1 MSIEQQSDDQENQQN
16 NHQSSLQNK
25 QQISDSEIDSPCYQ
39 TMGTGKNL
47 VLIHGWGVNSAIWL
61 LIAEQ
66 LSQHYCVHLV
76 DLPGFG
82 KQPEIPDYS
91 LASIAQTILKKLP
104 EHAVW
109 CGWSL
114 GGLIATYV
122 AHHHPDRVEKLIQV
136 CAAIKFVE
144 QDSWL
149 GVKKVVF
156 ERFKTG
162 VITQPQKT
170 LNRFLSL
177 QAMGSVTVKND
188 IATIKNLLAE
198 QPQPKQKALIAGLDL
213 LNNVDLRESFSQLSM
228 PCLSLFGQLDS
239 LVPIANMPELI
250 KLYPANQQVI
260 FEYSSH
266 APFISEPARFQRV
279 VIDFIEG

>member
-1 MSIEQQSDDQENQQN
+1 MSIEQQSNNQCDESTN
-16 NHQSSLQNK
+16 L
-25 QQISDSEIDSPCYQ
+25 QISAPEVRHSEHQVAYQ
-39 TMGTGKNL
+39 SMGTGKNL
-47 VLIHGWGVNSAIWL
+47 VLVHGWGVNSAIWQL
-61 LIAEQ
+61 TAEQ

-82 KQPEIPDYS
+82 KEPEISDYS
-91 LASIAQTILKKLP
+91 LANISDTILRKLP
-104 EHAVW
+104 DNAIW

-122 AHHHPDRVEKLIQV
+122 ARHHPARVEKLIQV

-144 QDSWL
+144 QAQWL
-149 GVKKVVF
+149 GVKRAVF

-162 VITQPQKT
+162 VVTQPEKT

-188 IATIKNLLAE
+188 IAIIKGLLAE
-198 QPQPKQKALIAGLDL
+198 QPQPKQDALVAGLDL
-213 LNNVDLRESFSQLSM
+213 LSNVDLRESFSQLTM
-228 PCLSLFGQLDS
+228 PCLSLFGRLDS
-239 LVPIANMPELI
+239 LVTIANMPELI

-260 FEYSSH
+260 FEHSSH
-266 APFISEPARFQRV
+266 APFISESVHFQRV